1 MCGVRSLVLLY
12 GLKYSACGSI
22 YEWTGLRLFAYMG
35 VFVVCMHL
43 LMYVYHLIIFMC
55 VCIYVF
61 IDAVHFFP
69 HKAVC
74 SVRTYKF
81 MDVLHAYYL
90 LTWMDI
96 RYVCMHLWMY
106 VYYALT

>member
-1 MCGVRSLVLLY
+1 MQY
-12 GLKYSACGSI
+12 I
-22 YEWTGLRLFAYMG
+22 
-35 VFVVCMHL
+35 
-43 LMYVYHLIIFMC
+43 
-55 VCIYVF
+55 
-61 IDAVHFFP
+61 FFP

-74 SVRTYKF
+74 TVRTYKF

-106 VYYALT
+106 VYYALTWTYHYMYALREFITL